1 MSKNPKEAKRKVLE
15 SLTKEE
21 LIGLLEVIDQEI
33 PDAVQERAKKI
44 IKETHETKGISLRK
58 LFIFFGFN
66 SSSYF
71 KQKKQE
77 RSINN
82 DKK

>member
-1 MSKNPKEAKRKVLE
+1 MAKNPKESKHKVLE
-15 SLTKEE
+15 SLTKDE
-21 LIGLLEVIDQEI
+21 LIGLLEVIDSEI
-33 PDAVQERAKKI
+33 PDVIEENARKI
-44 IKETHETKGISLRK
+44 IKKTHETKGISLRK
-58 LFIFFGFN
+58 LFMVFAVN

-71 KQKKQE
+71 KWKKQN